1 MNNRSF
7 PVEALGASTF
17 VLLFSLAC
25 LILSTLLVCLLIKF
39 GERSKCDFYT
49 SSFTD
54 PSSPTS
60 SHASFLDTNR
70 PADVT
75 FFSVFTVVSTFASI
89 IQQIHFVANWNIIKQ
104 GHFEHVMDKMHR
116 HGIAFG
122 GAGETWDLVL
132 FYIQFYCYNA
142 MSLNILFWAIS
153 LFNSSWADTFSRL
166 GDRNNKLAS
175 ASKVFSIIW
184 PGVIIALMQCQMLQH
199 IPILHITVSY
209 ITMFTSLT
217 LGSVLLVLIL
227 FKYIKTRRLLAECN
241 GRGEWWATID
251 ADDLMYRTSTTDSN
265 SSSVSAKISS
275 KKKSIYDRA
284 LVTRFTIGFVV
295 MRQVVIIFFTL
306 FQINNNREMAESG
319 EPDLSVD
326 GAIEES
332 FMFIPGVS
340 VSLIAF
346 LVFGTTKSWRRYR
359 DLIFDGCSSHNHKEN
374 YRGIGGKGMT
384 N

>member
-1 MNNRSF
+1 MNDRSF

-39 GERSKCDFYT
+39 GERSKY
-49 SSFTD
+49 
-54 PSSPTS
+54 
-60 SHASFLDTNR
+60 
-70 PADVT
+70 VT

-227 FKYIKTRRLLAECN
+227 YKYMKTRRLLAECN

-295 MRQVVIIFFTL
+295 
-306 FQINNNREMAESG
+306 NNNREMAESG
-319 EPDLSVD
+319 EPDLSVS

-359 DLIFDGCSSHNHKEN
+359 DLIFDGCSNHNHKEN
-374 YRGIGGKGMT
+374 YRGIGGKDMT
-384 N
+384 NF